1 MQEKTFAGGRA
12 WLVVIVSMLA
22 QVAFAAG
29 LMKVPSTMVP
39 IMETFGVDA
48 VAAGNLMN
56 ANGIV
61 ALILALPG
69 GIIMQRIGARNVTI
83 IALVIGIIG
92 NLIGLFAGASSF
104 EALVAS
110 RAVEGFAYG
119 LIVVTTPQF
128 VALWFPAQKRGLP
141 NGITSLWFS
150 IGQLIILNATAGLMA
165 MAGGSWQADWYF
177 VIAFMVVILVLVFI
191 VCKEPPEEH
200 NFLEVVKEDD
210 SQPKPGVAAGLKSPT
225 TWLLLLVFFLFGYVN
240 SAFSS
245 YFPTYLQEDFAADL
259 GTANS
264 MTSIATVAMMVGGI
278 VMGFVVN
285 KVKLTARPKVLL
297 VIAILVGVCGLLMF
311 NLPSMAFVAPYLIV
325 MGLCFQ
331 AFPGTA
337 YSVAPEAAA
346 SPATV
351 SITMGVM
358 GIGQNF
364 SGVFGTLITSLFYA
378 GMGSWQAVTI
388 PNAIFMVIGVVAGI
402 ALLPL
407 MKKQYK
413 KFGVAE

>member
-1 MQEKTFAGGRA
+1 MQEKTFAGGKA
-12 WLVVIVSMLA
+12 WLVVIIAMFV

-29 LMKVPSTMVP
+29 LMKAPATMMP
-39 IMETFGVDA
+39 IMQQFGVDE

-69 GIIMQRIGARNVTI
+69 GIIMQRIGARNVTL
-83 IALVIGIIG
+83 IALVIGIVG
-92 NLIGLFAGASSF
+92 NVVGLLGGGGSF
-104 EALVAS
+104 EVLVAS
-110 RAVEGFAYG
+110 RAIEGFAYG

-150 IGQLIILNATAGLMA
+150 IGQLIILNATAGLMS

-177 VIAFMVVILVLVFI
+177 VIGFMVIMLILAFI

-210 SQPKPGVAAGLKSPT
+210 SQPKPGIAAGLKSPT

-240 SAFSS
+240 SAFAS
-245 YFPTYLQEDFAADL
+245 YYPTYLQQDFGADL

-264 MTSIATVAMMVGGI
+264 MTSIATVAMIIGGI

-285 KVKLTARPKVLL
+285 KVKLTARPILLL
-297 VIAILVGVCGLLMF
+297 VVAILVGVCGLVMF
-311 NLPSMAFVAPYLIV
+311 NLPSIAFAAPFLFI

-364 SGVFGTLITSLFYA
+364 SGVFGTLITSLFLT